1 MRSVNLDKTA
11 MKKKLL
17 VIPDMKGEFCVF
29 KNNLRILAGKPL
41 IAYAIEAAQ
50 RCTTQPLDIVVTTN
64 DASVI
69 HLCDT
74 YSIPAIPNQFIDTG
88 NDPDVT
94 LDPII
99 NDTVRKVERERNH
112 KYDIIITLQP
122 TSPLIKAETIDA
134 ALNIFEHSDYDTI
147 LSAINEPRLAW
158 KRTSNGFLPQYAER
172 KNRNNLPEYLVE
184 TGTFLICD
192 RTNLMSGSR
201 IGEKVYI
208 YQLPKNEGLE
218 IINEYDWLIAEKELS
233 KKTILIR
240 LDGYVTIGMGHIY
253 RGLQLANMLFEHKI
267 IFVISHKSELAE
279 KKIKDLGYTYIV
291 INDNIEIL
299 EIIKNTQADIVINDI
314 LNTDAAYMKQLSA
327 SHVRVVNLED
337 LGDGAV
343 YADAVINDLY
353 EPQNELSNFYWGSR
367 FYCLREEYFN
377 AKRNP
382 KTNTFIREILVSL
395 GGTDPS
401 HLTEKVVEACL
412 GLPTTASCNITLI
425 LGAGNSSYEKIMD
438 LIKSAPKHI
447 SFNVLQDVSSLS
459 FFMEKADLAI
469 SSQGRTMYELA
480 YMTVPTIIMAQNPRE
495 LTHEFG
501 YLSNGFINLGL
512 GTDIDVHTICETIVW
527 LMNCPQIRQQMKKR
541 MASMD
546 LEKGIYRVKK
556 IILGE

>member
-1 MRSVNLDKTA
+1 

-17 VIPDMKGEFCVF
+17 VIPDMKGEFSVL

-41 IAYAIEAAQ
+41 IAYVIEAAQ
-50 RCTTQPLDIVVTTN
+50 QCVHPMDIVVTTN
-64 DASVI
+64 DSSVI

-74 YSIPAIPNQFIDTG
+74 YSIPAIPNQFIEGG
-88 NDPDVT
+88 NNSDIT

-99 NDTVRKVERERNH
+99 NDTVQKVERERNL

-122 TSPLIKAETIDA
+122 TSPLIKGETIDE
-134 ALNIFEHSDYDTI
+134 ALNIFEHSAYDTI

-158 KRTSNGFLPQYAER
+158 KQTGNDFLPQYTER

-184 TGTFLICD
+184 TGTFLICK
-192 RTNLMSGSR
+192 RTNLMAGSR
-201 IGEKVYI
+201 IGKKVYI
-208 YQLPKNEGLE
+208 YQLPQNEGLE

-267 IFVISHKSELAE
+267 IFVISYKSELAE

-291 INDNIEIL
+291 IHDNMEIL
-299 EIIKNTQADIVINDI
+299 EIIKDTHADIVINDI
-314 LNTDAAYMKQLSA
+314 LNTDVAYMKQLSV

-353 EPQNELSNFYWGSR
+353 EPQNELSNFYWGSK

-382 KTNTFIREILVSL
+382 ETNTFIREILVSL

-412 GLPTTASCNITLI
+412 GLPATASCNITLI

-438 LIKSAPKHI
+438 LIKSVPKHI
-447 SFNVLQDVSSLS
+447 SFNVLRDVSSLS

-512 GTDIDVHTICETIVW
+512 GADIDVHTICETILW